1 MNLKRFMNIFEGLD
15 IAYGTY
21 RIEKDKDNGKR
32 VGKAVVVRQP
42 PVPHVWEA
50 HLNGIEPALGI
61 IPIRADNSCTWGTI
75 DIDQYPIDHAALVS
89 KIRKLE
95 LPLVVCR
102 SKSGGAH
109 CFLFTKTPVAAADMQ
124 EYLKSAAALLGEAGR
139 EIFPK
144 QTEILVERGDTGN
157 FLNLPYFAGENTT
170 RYAIKDDGSA
180 ASLAEFFE
188 LYDKHVQDAPLTIPD
203 APKASTA
210 SPLRDAPPCLQTLC
224 QQGFPEGSR
233 NNGLFNL
240 GIYLHKAF
248 GDKWEEKML
257 EYNQNYMTPPLSLSE
272 VQVVIKQLKKKD
284 YRYKCKDAPINSFC
298 NASVCR
304 TRKHGIG
311 ADAPDAPRMAAL
323 SKYNSEP
330 PLWFLD
336 VNARRVELDTDQ
348 LFNQMQFQ
356 RVCMERLNLLP
367 PTLRRQDWEQLLNNL
382 LREMVEMEQ
391 IVDAPEDT
399 SVTGRFTDLLEEF
412 TTHLQQAFDRDEML
426 MGRPWVNEDEGKVHF
441 RMKDLEAH
449 LKRNNFTLLSAPRI
463 AQRLRDLGG
472 EPITL
477 SLKGRATRLW
487 RMPVFTKQNAPF
499 DTPTAH
505 TTGAPF

>member
-1 MNLKRFMNIFEGLD
+1 MQLQRFKHVFQGLD

-32 VGKAVVVRQP
+32 VGKALVVRAP
-42 PVPHVWEA
+42 PIDAVWEA
-50 HLNGIEPALGI
+50 HLNGVEPALGI

-75 DIDQYPIDHAALVS
+75 DIDQYPIDHTALVQ
-89 KIRKLE
+89 KVRRLK

-109 CFLFTKTPVAAADMQ
+109 CFLFTKDPVPAADMQ
-124 EYLKSAAALLGEAGR
+124 DYLKASAALLGEAGR

-144 QTEILVERGDTGN
+144 QTEILVDRGDTGN
-157 FLNLPYFAGENTT
+157 FLNLPYFAGEDTT
-170 RYAIKDDGSA
+170 RYAINDDGSA
-180 ASLAEFFE
+180 ASMDQFFA
-188 LYDKHVQDAPLTIPD
+188 LYDTHVQDAPLAVPD
-203 APKASTA
+203 TNKAA
-210 SPLRDAPPCLQTLC
+210 VSPLRDAPPCLQTLC

-240 GIYLHKAF
+240 GIYLRKAF
-248 GDKWEEKML
+248 GERWEERIL
-257 EYNQNYMTPPLSLSE
+257 EYNQNFMQPPLSLSE
-272 VQVVIKQLKKKD
+272 VQTVIKQLNKKD

-311 ADAPDAPRMAAL
+311 SEAPDAPRMAAL

-336 VNARRVELDTDQ
+336 VDARRVELDTDQ
-348 LFNQMQFQ
+348 LFNQPQFQ

-367 PTLRRQDWEQLLNNL
+367 PTLRRQDWEQMLNQL

-391 IVDAPEDT
+391 IVDAPDDT
-399 SVTGRFTDLLEEF
+399 SITGRFTDLLEEF
-412 TTHLQQAFDRDEML
+412 TTHLQQALDKEEIL
-426 MGRPWVNEDEGKVHF
+426 LGRPWVNEEEAKVYF
-441 RMKDLEAH
+441 RIKDLEAH
-449 LKRNNFTLLSAPRI
+449 LKRNGFMGFTAPRM

-472 EPITL
+472 EPTTS

-487 RMPVFTKQNAPF
+487 RIPIFTRQDAPF
-499 DTPTAH
+499 ETPTRH
-505 TTGAPF
+505 NTGAPF

>member
-1 MNLKRFMNIFEGLD
+1 MQRFKQIFEGLD

-21 RIEKDKDNGKR
+21 KIEKDKDNGKR
-32 VGKAVVVRQP
+32 VGKALVVRKP
-42 PVPHVWEA
+42 PTDDIWQA
-50 HLNGIEPALGI
+50 HLAGVEPALGI
-61 IPIRADNSCTWGTI
+61 IPIRADNSCIWGTI
-75 DIDQYPIDHAALVS
+75 DIDQYPIDHAALVQ
-89 KIRKLE
+89 KIKKLA

-109 CFLFTKTPVAAADMQ
+109 CFLFVKSPIPAADMQ

-144 QTEILVERGDTGN
+144 QTEILVDRGDTGN
-157 FLNLPYFAGENTT
+157 FLNLPYFGGDNTT
-170 RYAIKDDGSA
+170 RYAVKEDGKA
-180 ASLAEFFE
+180 ASLEEFYA
-188 LYDKHVQDAPLTIPD
+188 LYDACVQDVPLPVPET
-203 APKASTA
+203 PKATLI
-210 SPLRDAPPCLQTLC
+210 PLKEAPPCLQTLC

-248 GDKWEEKML
+248 GDKWEEKLL
-257 EYNQNYMTPPLSLSE
+257 EYNQLYMSPPLSLSE
-272 VQVVIKQLKKKD
+272 VQTVCKQLKKKE
-284 YRYKCKDAPINSFC
+284 YKYKCKDAPINHFC
-298 NASVCR
+298 NPSVCR

-311 ADAPDAPRMAAL
+311 SDAPDAPRMAAL

-336 VNARRVELDTDQ
+336 VNSRRIELDTEQ
-348 LFNQMQFQ
+348 LFNQIHFQ
-356 RVCMERLNLLP
+356 RTCMERLNILP
-367 PTLRRQDWEQLLNNL
+367 PTLRRQDWETLLNQL

-399 SVTGRFTDLLEEF
+399 SITGRFTDLLEEF
-412 TTHLQQAFDRDEML
+412 TTHLQQAMDRDEIL
-426 MGRPWVNEDEGKVHF
+426 LGRPWINDEESKVYF
-441 RMKDLEAH
+441 RMKDVEAH
-449 LKRNNFTLLSAPRI
+449 LKRNNFTGLTAPRM

-472 EPITL
+472 EPISL

-487 RMPVFTKQNAPF
+487 RMPVFAKQNAPF
-499 DTPTAH
+499 TTPSH
-505 TTGAPF
+505 HNTGAPF

>member
-1 MNLKRFMNIFEGLD
+1 MQLQRFKHVFQGLD

-32 VGKAVVVRQP
+32 VGKALVVRAP
-42 PVPHVWEA
+42 PIDAVWEA
-50 HLNGIEPALGI
+50 HLNGVEPALGI

-75 DIDQYPIDHAALVS
+75 DIDQYPIDHTALVQ
-89 KIRKLE
+89 KVRRLK

-109 CFLFTKTPVAAADMQ
+109 CFLFTKDPVPAVDMQ
-124 EYLKSAAALLGEAGR
+124 DYLKASAALLGEAGR

-144 QTEILVERGDTGN
+144 QTEILVDRGDTGN
-157 FLNLPYFAGENTT
+157 FLNLPYFGGEATT
-170 RYAIKDDGSA
+170 RYAINDDGSA
-180 ASLAEFFE
+180 ASLDQFFA
-188 LYDKHVQDAPLTIPD
+188 LYDTHVQDAPLTVPD
-203 APKASTA
+203 TNKAA
-210 SPLRDAPPCLQTLC
+210 VSPLKDAPPCLQTLC

-240 GIYLHKAF
+240 GIYLRKAF
-248 GDKWEEKML
+248 GERWEERIL
-257 EYNQNYMTPPLSLSE
+257 EYNQNFMQPPLSLSE
-272 VQVVIKQLKKKD
+272 VQTVIKQLNKKD

-311 ADAPDAPRMAAL
+311 TEAPDAPRMAAL

-336 VNARRVELDTDQ
+336 VDARRVELDTDQ
-348 LFNQMQFQ
+348 LFNQPQFQ

-367 PTLRRQDWEQLLNNL
+367 PTLRRQDWEQMLNQL

-391 IVDAPEDT
+391 IVDAPDDT
-399 SVTGRFTDLLEEF
+399 SITGRFTDLLEEF
-412 TTHLQQAFDRDEML
+412 TTHLQQALDKEEIL
-426 MGRPWVNEDEGKVHF
+426 LGRPWVNEEEAKVYF
-441 RMKDLEAH
+441 RIKDLEAH
-449 LKRNNFTLLSAPRI
+449 LKRNGFMGLTAPRM

-472 EPITL
+472 EPTTS

-487 RMPVFTKQNAPF
+487 RIPIFTRQDAPF
-499 DTPTAH
+499 ETPTRH
-505 TTGAPF
+505 KTGAPF